1 MGSGSALA
9 SHSDKL
15 KCKLLT
21 QFSAFFSRF
30 ISSCIH
36 STDST
41 TNQQNYLAVCV
52 VSGGGG
58 GGGGGEQKVSE
69 SVGKCFVGGCH
80 LLCLLAQI
88 PLSQSFPTETKGW
101 L

>member
-36 STDST
+36 STDSS
-41 TNQQNYLAVCV
+41 TNQQSSLAVY
-52 VSGGGG
+52 

-69 SVGKCFVGGCH
+69 SVGKCFVSGCH

-88 PLSQSFPTETKGW
+88 PLSQSFPTETRGW